1 MKTNNNQQSIVKMEK
16 EELQQLCNEVKES
29 IATEADLKNMKH
41 HFGVAD
47 LWNIQKLTRHRVQRR
62 QIL

>member
-47 LWNIQKLTRHRVQRR
+47 LWNI
-62 QIL
+62 